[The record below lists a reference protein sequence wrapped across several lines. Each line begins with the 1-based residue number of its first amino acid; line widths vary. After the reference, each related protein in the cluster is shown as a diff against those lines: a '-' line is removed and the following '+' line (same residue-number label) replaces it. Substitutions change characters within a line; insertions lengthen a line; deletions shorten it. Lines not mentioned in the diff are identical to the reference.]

1 MNFKC
6 QFAAPLLSSLIAAT
20 AAAQSTSV
28 TTHHY
33 DNLRTGWNPNETA
46 LTPAA
51 VSGGSFK
58 ALQFVTLDDQVDA
71 QPLLVP
77 SQTIAGQGLHDV
89 VYVATE
95 NNSVYALD
103 AASGAVLLST
113 NLGAPVPQSALP
125 GQCNNNAANV
135 GIGGTPVIDP
145 VSGTLYVIAY
155 TTVNGAPVYTIHA
168 LNIDTLKDKVT
179 PVVVKASGV
188 LNNGQTYEFN
198 AASSRQRA
206 ALLLA
211 NGNVYAG
218 FASFCDNN
226 ANLSR
231 GWILGWQAGTLT
243 ALPGNELTDKQATS
257 PDDFFLTT
265 IWMSGHGLAASA
277 TGDIYFVTGNT
288 DYNGKQFN
296 HVTNIAESAVQLS
309 ADLTTVKSI
318 YTPADHSAL
327 DEQDDDF
334 GSGGLTLLPPQSVS
348 STNLAVAAGK
358 NGIMYLLNA
367 DTLRNHAALPTG
379 KALSEVRIGG
389 CWCGQSYYTASDGFG
404 RVVSSGGAN
413 VILWKVVGGST
424 APLVKLA
431 TSTALSTGQSGG
443 FFTTVSS
450 NGTSSG
456 TAVIWGVGRPV
467 NQNPAQVNLYAFN
480 ESGNQLLAT
489 AAGTWPN
496 TGGNANIVPV
506 VANGRVYV
514 ASYRSLAIFGLGSG
528 SAAVPPVIAAKPYQ
542 VTLPA
547 GIHEIYGTVRGID
560 GATVLVE
567 RRTGAPIKVDAAAAF
582 ADFQAAQP
590 SVGHGILIRGS
601 IDEAGVVH
609 AQTLLHAKDASAL
622 WPADR

>member
-1 MNFKC
+1 MFNRFGSWKGNLMTNRL
-6 QFAAPLLSSLIAAT
+6 FLGLVLAATVAACSSGGGTSSGPDTTTAINAAT
-20 AAAQSTSV
+20 AHSGGVVSV
-28 TTHHY
+28 SPDLVILH
-33 DNLRTGWNPNETA
+33 GIP
-46 LTPAA
+46 PAA
-51 VSGGSFK
+51 ATAGSHYSYTPT
-58 ALQFVTLDDQVDA
+58 VT
-71 QPLLVP
+71 
-77 SQTIAGQGLHDV
+77 
-89 VYVATE
+89 
-95 NNSVYALD
+95 
-103 AASGAVLLST
+103 AASGPVSFSIVGMPVWASFDGGTGTLSGT
-113 NLGAPVPQSALP
+113 PNEASVGLTAPITITAHGATGTGSVGPFAIRVHAAADQNPPPNSAPVIKGVPAEWVVSGQSYSFEP
-125 GQCNNNAANV
+125 GASDAVGRPLVFSIVNRPSWANFSIAT
-135 GIGGTPVIDP
+135 GKLTGTP
-145 VSGTLYVIAY
+145 T
-155 TTVNGAPVYTIHA
+155 
-168 LNIDTLKDKVT
+168 
-179 PVVVKASGV
+179 
-188 LNNGQTYEFN
+188 
-198 AASSRQRA
+198 
-206 ALLLA
+206 
-211 NGNVYAG
+211 
-218 FASFCDNN
+218 
-226 ANLSR
+226 
-231 GWILGWQAGTLT
+231 
-243 ALPGNELTDKQATS
+243 
-257 PDDFFLTT
+257 
-265 IWMSGHGLAASA
+265 
-277 TGDIYFVTGNT
+277 
-288 DYNGKQFN
+288 
-296 HVTNIAESAVQLS
+296 
-309 ADLTTVKSI
+309 
-318 YTPADHSAL
+318 DHSAL

-443 FFTTVSS
+443 FFSTVSS

-489 AAGTWPN
+489 ADGTWPN